1 MEKYIPLVTTNC
13 VRKILLDEIVYIMKK
28 NRKIMIV
35 TDSEIYEYYGQ
46 LEQVSRV
53 LDRRFYACLRGCIIN
68 LDKVLRMEEQHI
80 YMSNGAPVSMGRDNF
95 VRAKQYYTAYL
106 KKLL

>member
-1 MEKYIPLVTTNC
+1 MEKYVPLVTTNC

-28 NRKIMIV
+28 TRKLMIV
-35 TDSEIYEYYGQ
+35 TDTEIYEYYGK

-53 LDRRFYACLRGCIIN
+53 LDRRFFACLRGCIIN
-68 LDKVLRMEEQHI
+68 LDKVLRMEEQVI
-80 YMSNGAPVSMGRDNF
+80 YMTNGEPISVGRDSF
-95 VRAKQYYTAYL
+95 IRAKQYYTAYL